1 MKFRKSAPAIL
12 ISAVILTVATISIVS
27 NFISHRMAASFEAGQ
42 FALMGKIMQSKLNGA
57 EGKAIAAAETIAAM
71 PAVKKAFAA
80 HNRDELL
87 AITQQ
92 AFRVQHEKYGLS
104 QAQFHL
110 APAVS
115 FLRVHNPE
123 KFGDDQARF
132 RQMVVEVNRANSIR
146 KGIEI
151 TTSGIGIFGTMPV
164 TDERGITVGSFE
176 AGMEFG
182 PLLDE
187 LKKVYGFELVLLID
201 EKILHETATSLKSD
215 IFSEENR
222 VGSYVKFYSTH
233 PELMRTLV
241 GDSDVAGAE
250 ESHYLREASGVPYGV
265 LLQPVYNYAKQP
277 IGIVAIAADF
287 SKTRSADGQAA
298 VWQTLLGV
306 LSVVLL
312 TGIIL
317 IVIRGMVLRPMQ
329 VLNEHVQA
337 LAADEKARELPGVD
351 SWCDEMRDLAG
362 SCELLAQKAED
373 KNKGDAS

>member
-12 ISAVILTVATISIVS
+12 ISATILTVATISIVS

-87 AITQQ
+87 SVTQQ

-151 TTSGIGIFGTMPV
+151 TTSGIGIFGAMPV
-164 TDERGITVGSFE
+164 TDAQGTTIGSFE

-201 EKILHETATSLKSD
+201 EKILRETATSLKSD

-222 VGSYVKFYSTH
+222 VGPYVKFYSTH

-241 GDSDVAGAE
+241 GDGDVAGAE
-250 ESHYLREASGVPYGV
+250 ESHYLREASGVPHGV
-265 LLQPVYNYAKQP
+265 LLQPLYNYAKQP
-277 IGIVAIAADF
+277 IGIVAIAANF
-287 SKTRSADGQAA
+287 SETRSADGQAA

-317 IVIRGMVLRPMQ
+317 IVIRGMVLRPME
-329 VLNEHVQA
+329 VLNEHVQS
-337 LAADEKARELPGVD
+337 LADSEEARELPGVD
-351 SWCDEMRDLAG
+351 GWCDEMRDLADG
-362 SCELLAQKAED
+362 CERLSQKNED